1 MTTRYPHAILYLSLL
16 RRKEGEKMNERA
28 IKRAIAV
35 KQYRFLLKMVEL
47 AEEKKQWRLAIE
59 WKREAEVLKE
69 GWNL

>member
-1 MTTRYPHAILYLSLL
+1 
-16 RRKEGEKMNERA
+16 MNERA

-35 KQYRFLLKMVEL
+35 KQYRFLLKMIEL